1 MASGHRGLQPRK
13 QPRQARAAL
22 TRQRILDAAA
32 RVFAEY
38 GYAAGTTNRI
48 AERARVSIGSLYQY
62 YPNKDAILV
71 ELLTRHL
78 DAGMIAAPP
87 DQDEPLPE
95 SIEGIMRFFVRNVIE
110 NHREDPQLLRVMME
124 QGPRAPELL
133 EKIAQS
139 ERRHIAYSRQAAPE
153 PSGRAGHGRGHRRP
167 PRHFHGG
174 DGRAQG
180 DGGTRSDRH
189 RAVRGRTRRHAHP
202 LSFGR
207 SVGDIRGLTPG
218 PSVRGCGVPPVAANP
233 PRGRWVPGAA
243 VSDSRKSEYLWRQ
256 MDRAALAL

>member
-1 MASGHRGLQPRK
+1 MTSDRRGLQPRK
-13 QPRQARAAL
+13 QPRQVRAEL

-78 DAGMIAAPP
+78 DAGMAAAPL
-87 DQDEPLPE
+87 DEDDLLPG
-95 SIEGIMRFFVRNVIE
+95 SIEGIMRFYVRGAIE

-133 EKIAQS
+133 ERVAQS
-139 ERRHIAYSRQAAPE
+139 ERKRIAYARKLLRNHPDVLVADVDIAARLVVSTVEMVVHRVMAGPGQVDIGRFEDELVTMLTLYLTGGHSSAAAP
-153 PSGRAGHGRGHRRP
+153 
-167 PRHFHGG
+167 GG
-174 DGRAQG
+174 
-180 DGGTRSDRH
+180 
-189 RAVRGRTRRHAHP
+189 
-202 LSFGR
+202 
-207 SVGDIRGLTPG
+207 
-218 PSVRGCGVPPVAANP
+218 
-233 PRGRWVPGAA
+233 
-243 VSDSRKSEYLWRQ
+243 K
-256 MDRAALAL
+256 